1 MRCDYFLFRGGAR
14 GLERL
19 QRRLGF
25 GHIRLI
31 AVDYRRVL
39 LIGCQLLVVVGPL
52 GIQLPPGLGQ
62 FRHGARVL
70 EQGVVCGHA
79 FLIGRLPAVQR
90 LLGPLQ
96 LLLGVVELGLV
107 FCHGVLIFLQA
118 VFVFL
123 LAVLIFLQAVFI
135 FLLAVVILLPAVVQ
149 LGPGVADLVVAQRVG
164 PQRLQR
170 LHALG
175 IVGFAVVELL
185 QGVIQLLLA
194 VGQFFVGFSLAVLIL
209 LEAVVIF
216 GPAVGQLLLGVGN
229 HRGPAQLASGIDRV
243 LQDILPGL
251 NGVGILVAE
260 GRALGGD
267 LDIDLRVI
275 VGVVTRLRQEQ
286 KGRHC
291 AVAQCRGAPLAAEIL
306 GTAAETH
313 QGIGLLG
320 ERRFIVGIVPHGNHR
335 AQVILGE
342 VPVVA
347 QALIGGL
354 GHPTRGQHRL
364 VQRGQQ
370 RLGGKDHLPVPEH
383 GQQVRAH

>member
-1 MRCDYFLFRGGAR
+1 M
-14 GLERL
+14 L
-19 QRRLGF
+19 QF
-25 GHIRLI
+25 
-31 AVDYRRVL
+31 
-39 LIGCQLLVVVGPL
+39 
-52 GIQLPPGLGQ
+52 
-62 FRHGARVL
+62 
-70 EQGVVCGHA
+70 
-79 FLIGRLPAVQR
+79 
-90 LLGPLQ
+90 
-96 LLLGVVELGLV
+96 LLGVVELGLV

-135 FLLAVVILLPAVVQ
+135 FLLAVVILPPAVVQ

-194 VGQFFVGFSLAVLIL
+194 VGQFFVGFGLAVLIL

-243 LQDILPGL
+243 LQNILPGL
-251 NGVGILVAE
+251 NGVGIRVAE

-267 LDIDLRVI
+267 LDVDLRVI
-275 VGVVTRLRQEQ
+275 VGVVARLRQEQ

-291 AVAQCRGAPLAAEIL
+291 AVAQC
-306 GTAAETH
+306 
-313 QGIGLLG
+313 
-320 ERRFIVGIVPHGNHR
+320 
-335 AQVILGE
+335 
-342 VPVVA
+342 
-347 QALIGGL
+347 
-354 GHPTRGQHRL
+354 
-364 VQRGQQ
+364 
-370 RLGGKDHLPVPEH
+370 
-383 GQQVRAH
+383 